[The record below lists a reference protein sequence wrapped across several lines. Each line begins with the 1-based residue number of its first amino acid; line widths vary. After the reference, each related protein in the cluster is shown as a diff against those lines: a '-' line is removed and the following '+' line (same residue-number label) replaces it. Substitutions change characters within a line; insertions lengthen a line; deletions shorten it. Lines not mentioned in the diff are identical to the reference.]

1 MTGLSARLLLLAA
14 CLTVQPAFASDQ
26 IPGAPQKKPVALVNG
41 VLHTVSGPVIEAG
54 TIVFDNG
61 RITEMGPRM
70 QPPPNADVIDLQ
82 GRHVYPGMIESHSQL
97 GLTELSS
104 TRATIDTSE
113 TGLLNPNVTAAT
125 AVNPD
130 SELIPV
136 TRANGVLVA
145 LSAPSGGLV
154 SGKASLLQLDGWTS
168 VDMTL
173 QRESG
178 LVINWPAAFRSS
190 FFGPPGA
197 GGPGAGEAGGSQV
210 QELRNLFTD
219 ARAWAKARTA
229 SPETQRYDIR
239 MASMQPVLAGKV
251 PLIVAADEAEEIQAA
266 VAFGVEQKLQVI
278 IFGGYDAESCAEL
291 LRRYQVPVIVSA
303 VHRDPRNDHDDYDAA
318 YTLPERLRKAGIRF
332 CISGSARSETW
343 NTRNLPYQAATAAA
357 YGLPRDEALKSVTLY
372 PAQILGVADRLGS
385 LEPGRDATIF
395 VSTGDPLETDSQV
408 THAWIQGRVV
418 DLSSRHTQ
426 LAGKYG
432 EKFRRLNEGR

>member
-1 MTGLSARLLLLAA
+1 MTGFSVRLLLLSA
-14 CLTVQPAFASDQ
+14 CLSVQSALASDQ

-61 RITEMGPRM
+61 RITELGPRM

-104 TRATIDTSE
+104 TRATVDTSE
-113 TGLLNPNVTAAT
+113 VGLLNPNVTAAT

-178 LVINWPAAFRSS
+178 LVINWPASFRSS
-190 FFGPPGA
+190 FFGPPSAGGA
-197 GGPGAGEAGGSQV
+197 GGEAGGSQV

-219 ARAWAKARTA
+219 ARAWSKARTA

-239 MASMQPVLAGKV
+239 FASMQPVLAGKV

-318 YTLPERLRKAGIRF
+318 YTLPERLREAGIRF

-408 THAWIQGRVV
+408 TQAWIQGRVV
-418 DLSSRHTQ
+418 DLNSRHTQ

>member
-1 MTGLSARLLLLAA
+1 MTGFSVRLLLLSA
-14 CLTVQPAFASDQ
+14 CLSVQSALASDQ

-61 RITEMGPRM
+61 RITELGPRM

-113 TGLLNPNVTAAT
+113 VGLLNPNVTAAT

-178 LVINWPAAFRSS
+178 LVINWPASFRSS
-190 FFGPPGA
+190 FFGPPSAGGA
-197 GGPGAGEAGGSQV
+197 GGEAGGSQV

-219 ARAWAKARTA
+219 ARAWSKARTA

-239 MASMQPVLAGKV
+239 FASMQSVLAGKV

-408 THAWIQGRVV
+408 TQAWIQGRVV
-418 DLSSRHTQ
+418 DLNSRHTQ

>member
-1 MTGLSARLLLLAA
+1 MVRFSVRLLLLTA
-14 CLTVQPAFASDQ
+14 CFTVQPLMASDQ
-26 IPGAPQKKPVALVNG
+26 IPGAPQTQPVALINA

-54 TIVFDNG
+54 TLVFDNG
-61 RITEMGPRM
+61 RITELGPRL
-70 QPPPNADVIDLQ
+70 QPPANAVVIDLQ
-82 GRHVYPGMIESHSQL
+82 GRHVFPSMIESHSQL

-113 TGLLNPNVTAAT
+113 TGRINPNVTAAT

-173 QRESG
+173 QREAG
-178 LVINWPAAFRSS
+178 LVINWPSSGRS
-190 FFGPPGA
+190 FFFGAPGA
-197 GGPGAGEAGGSQV
+197 EAPAGGESGGSAV
-210 QELRNLFTD
+210 RELRDLFSD

-229 SPETQRYDIR
+229 NPDSQRYDIR
-239 MASMQPVLAGKV
+239 FASLQPVLAGKV
-251 PLIVAADEAEEIQAA
+251 PLIVAADDAEEIQAA
-266 VAFGVEQKLQVI
+266 VAFGVEQKMQVI

-291 LRRYQVPVIVSA
+291 LRRYQVPVIISA
-303 VHRDPRNDHDDYDAA
+303 VHRDPRNDHDDYDAP

-372 PAQILGVADRLGS
+372 PAQILGIADRLGS
-385 LEPGRDATIF
+385 LEPGRDATVF

-418 DLSSRHTQ
+418 DLSSRHTE

-432 EKFRRLNEGR
+432 EKFRRLKEGR

>member
-1 MTGLSARLLLLAA
+1 MTGFSVRLLLLSA
-14 CLTVQPAFASDQ
+14 CLSVQSALASDQ

-61 RITEMGPRM
+61 RITELGPRM

-113 TGLLNPNVTAAT
+113 VGLLNPNVTAAT

-178 LVINWPAAFRSS
+178 LVINWPASFRSS
-190 FFGPPGA
+190 FFGPPSAGGA
-197 GGPGAGEAGGSQV
+197 GGEAGGSQV

-219 ARAWAKARTA
+219 ARAWSKARTA

-239 MASMQPVLAGKV
+239 FASMQPVLAGKV

-318 YTLPERLRKAGIRF
+318 YTLPERLREAGIRF

-408 THAWIQGRVV
+408 TQAWIQGRVV
-418 DLSSRHTQ
+418 DLNSRHTQ

>member
-1 MTGLSARLLLLAA
+1 MTGFSVRLLLLSA
-14 CLTVQPAFASDQ
+14 CLSVQSALASDQ

-61 RITEMGPRM
+61 RITELGPRM

-113 TGLLNPNVTAAT
+113 VGLLNPNVTAAT

-178 LVINWPAAFRSS
+178 LVINWPASFRSS
-190 FFGPPGA
+190 FFGPPSAGGA
-197 GGPGAGEAGGSQV
+197 GGEAGGSQV
-210 QELRNLFTD
+210 QELRSLFTD
-219 ARAWAKARTA
+219 ARAWSKARTA

-239 MASMQPVLAGKV
+239 FASMQSVLAGKV

-408 THAWIQGRVV
+408 TQAWIQGRVV
-418 DLSSRHTQ
+418 DLNSRHTQ

>member
-1 MTGLSARLLLLAA
+1 MTGISARLLLLAV

-219 ARAWAKARTA
+219 ARAWAKARTV

-239 MASMQPVLAGKV
+239 LASMQPVLAGKV

>member
-1 MTGLSARLLLLAA
+1 MTGFSVRLLLLSA
-14 CLTVQPAFASDQ
+14 CLTAQSALASDQ

-61 RITEMGPRM
+61 RITELGPRL
-70 QPPPNADVIDLQ
+70 QPPSNADVIDLQ

-154 SGKASLLQLDGWTS
+154 SGKASLLNLDGWTS
-168 VDMTL
+168 ADMTL

-178 LVINWPAAFRSS
+178 LVINWPTSSRSS
-190 FFGPPGA
+190 FFGPPGTGGA
-197 GGPGAGEAGGSQV
+197 GGDSGGSQL

-219 ARAWAKARTA
+219 ARAWSKARTA

-239 MASMQPVLAGKV
+239 FASMQSVLAGKV

-318 YTLPERLRKAGIRF
+318 YTLPERLRKAGIQF

-372 PAQILGVADRLGS
+372 PARILGVADRLGS

-408 THAWIQGRVV
+408 TQAWIQGRLV

-432 EKFRRLNEGR
+432 EKFRRLKEGR

>member
-1 MTGLSARLLLLAA
+1 MTGISARLLLLAA
-14 CLTVQPAFASDQ
+14 CLAIQPALASDQ

-54 TIVFDNG
+54 TIVFDKG

-190 FFGPPGA
+190 FFGP
-197 GGPGAGEAGGSQV
+197 PGAGEAGGSQV

-357 YGLPRDEALKSVTLY
+357 YGLPRDETLKSVTLY

>member
-1 MTGLSARLLLLAA
+1 MTGFSVRLLLLSA
-14 CLTVQPAFASDQ
+14 CLSVQSALASDQ

-61 RITEMGPRM
+61 RITELGPRM

-113 TGLLNPNVTAAT
+113 VGLLNPNVTAAT

-178 LVINWPAAFRSS
+178 LVINWPASFRSS
-190 FFGPPGA
+190 FFGPPSAGGA
-197 GGPGAGEAGGSQV
+197 GGEAGGSQV

-219 ARAWAKARTA
+219 ARAWSKARTA

-239 MASMQPVLAGKV
+239 FASMQSVLAGKV

-385 LEPGRDATIF
+385 LEPSRDATIF

-408 THAWIQGRVV
+408 TQAWIQGRVV
-418 DLSSRHTQ
+418 DLNSRHTQ

>member
-1 MTGLSARLLLLAA
+1 MTGISARLLLLAA
-14 CLTVQPAFASDQ
+14 CLAIQPALASDQ

-54 TIVFDNG
+54 TIVFDKG
-61 RITEMGPRM
+61 RITEIGPRM

-190 FFGPPGA
+190 FFGP
-197 GGPGAGEAGGSQV
+197 PGAGEAGGSQV

>member
-1 MTGLSARLLLLAA
+1 MTGFSVRLLLLSA
-14 CLTVQPAFASDQ
+14 CLSVQSALASDQ

-61 RITEMGPRM
+61 RITELGPRM

-104 TRATIDTSE
+104 TRATVDTSE
-113 TGLLNPNVTAAT
+113 VGLLNPNVTAAT

-178 LVINWPAAFRSS
+178 LVINWPASFRSS
-190 FFGPPGA
+190 FFGPPSAGGA
-197 GGPGAGEAGGSQV
+197 GGEAGGSQV

-219 ARAWAKARTA
+219 SRAWSKARTA

-239 MASMQPVLAGKV
+239 FASMQPVLAGKV

-318 YTLPERLRKAGIRF
+318 YTLPERLREAGIRF

-408 THAWIQGRVV
+408 TQAWIQGRVV
-418 DLSSRHTQ
+418 DLNSRHTQ

>member
-1 MTGLSARLLLLAA
+1 MTGFSVRLLLLSA
-14 CLTVQPAFASDQ
+14 CLSVQSALASDQ

-61 RITEMGPRM
+61 RITELGPRM

-113 TGLLNPNVTAAT
+113 VGLLNPNVTAAT

-178 LVINWPAAFRSS
+178 LVINWPASFRSS
-190 FFGPPGA
+190 FFGPPSAGGA
-197 GGPGAGEAGGSQV
+197 GGEAGGSQV

-219 ARAWAKARTA
+219 ARAWSKARTA

-239 MASMQPVLAGKV
+239 FASMQSVLAGKV

-318 YTLPERLRKAGIRF
+318 YTLPERLREAGIRF

-408 THAWIQGRVV
+408 TQAWIQGRVV
-418 DLSSRHTQ
+418 DLNSRHTQ

>member
-1 MTGLSARLLLLAA
+1 MTGFSVRLLLLSA
-14 CLTVQPAFASDQ
+14 CLSVQSALASDQ

-61 RITEMGPRM
+61 RITELGPRM

-104 TRATIDTSE
+104 TRATVDTSE
-113 TGLLNPNVTAAT
+113 VGLLNPNVTAAT

-178 LVINWPAAFRSS
+178 LVINWP
-190 FFGPPGA
+190 
-197 GGPGAGEAGGSQV
+197 
-210 QELRNLFTD
+210 
-219 ARAWAKARTA
+219 
-229 SPETQRYDIR
+229 
-239 MASMQPVLAGKV
+239 
-251 PLIVAADEAEEIQAA
+251 
-266 VAFGVEQKLQVI
+266 
-278 IFGGYDAESCAEL
+278 
-291 LRRYQVPVIVSA
+291 
-303 VHRDPRNDHDDYDAA
+303 
-318 YTLPERLRKAGIRF
+318 
-332 CISGSARSETW
+332 
-343 NTRNLPYQAATAAA
+343 
-357 YGLPRDEALKSVTLY
+357 
-372 PAQILGVADRLGS
+372 
-385 LEPGRDATIF
+385 
-395 VSTGDPLETDSQV
+395 
-408 THAWIQGRVV
+408 
-418 DLSSRHTQ
+418 
-426 LAGKYG
+426 
-432 EKFRRLNEGR
+432 

>member
-1 MTGLSARLLLLAA
+1 
-14 CLTVQPAFASDQ
+14 
-26 IPGAPQKKPVALVNG
+26 
-41 VLHTVSGPVIEAG
+41 
-54 TIVFDNG
+54 
-61 RITEMGPRM
+61 
-70 QPPPNADVIDLQ
+70 
-82 GRHVYPGMIESHSQL
+82 
-97 GLTELSS
+97 
-104 TRATIDTSE
+104 
-113 TGLLNPNVTAAT
+113 
-125 AVNPD
+125 
-130 SELIPV
+130 
-136 TRANGVLVA
+136 
-145 LSAPSGGLV
+145 
-154 SGKASLLQLDGWTS
+154 
-168 VDMTL
+168 
-173 QRESG
+173 
-178 LVINWPAAFRSS
+178 
-190 FFGPPGA
+190 
-197 GGPGAGEAGGSQV
+197 V

-219 ARAWAKARTA
+219 ARAWSKARTA

-239 MASMQPVLAGKV
+239 FASMQPVLAGKV

-408 THAWIQGRVV
+408 TQAWIQGRVV
-418 DLSSRHTQ
+418 DLNSRHTQ

>member
-1 MTGLSARLLLLAA
+1 MTGFSVRLLLLSA
-14 CLTVQPAFASDQ
+14 CLSVQSALASDQ

-61 RITEMGPRM
+61 RITELGPRM

-113 TGLLNPNVTAAT
+113 VGLLNPNVTAAT

-178 LVINWPAAFRSS
+178 LVINWPASFRSS
-190 FFGPPGA
+190 FFGPPSAGGA
-197 GGPGAGEAGGSQV
+197 GGEAGGSQV

-219 ARAWAKARTA
+219 ARAWSKARTA

-239 MASMQPVLAGKV
+239 FASMQSVLAGKV

-395 VSTGDPLETDSQV
+395 VRTGDPLETDSQV
-408 THAWIQGRVV
+408 TQAWIQGRVV
-418 DLSSRHTQ
+418 DLNSRHTQ

>member
-1 MTGLSARLLLLAA
+1 MTGFSVRLLLLSA
-14 CLTVQPAFASDQ
+14 CLSVQSALASDQ

-61 RITEMGPRM
+61 RITELGPRM

-113 TGLLNPNVTAAT
+113 VGLLNPNVTAAT

-178 LVINWPAAFRSS
+178 LVINWPASFRSS
-190 FFGPPGA
+190 FFGPPSAGGA
-197 GGPGAGEAGGSQV
+197 GGEAGGSQV

-219 ARAWAKARTA
+219 ARAWSKARTA

-239 MASMQPVLAGKV
+239 FASMQSVLAGKV

-318 YTLPERLRKAGIRF
+318 YTLPERLREAGIRF
-332 CISGSARSETW
+332 CISGSARRETW
-343 NTRNLPYQAATAAA
+343 HTRNLPYQAATAAA

-408 THAWIQGRVV
+408 TQAWIQGRVV
-418 DLSSRHTQ
+418 DLNSRHTQ

>member
-1 MTGLSARLLLLAA
+1 MTGLSARLLLLAV

-197 GGPGAGEAGGSQV
+197 GEAGGSQV

-239 MASMQPVLAGKV
+239 LASMQPVLAGKV

>member
-1 MTGLSARLLLLAA
+1 MTGFSVRLLLLSA
-14 CLTVQPAFASDQ
+14 CLSVQSALASDQ

-61 RITEMGPRM
+61 RITELGPRM

-104 TRATIDTSE
+104 TRATVDTSE
-113 TGLLNPNVTAAT
+113 VGLLNPNVTAAT

-178 LVINWPAAFRSS
+178 LVINWPASFRSS
-190 FFGPPGA
+190 FFGPPSAGGA
-197 GGPGAGEAGGSQV
+197 GGEAGGSQV

-219 ARAWAKARTA
+219 ARAWSKARTA

-239 MASMQPVLAGKV
+239 FASMQPVLAGKV

-408 THAWIQGRVV
+408 TQAWIQGRVV
-418 DLSSRHTQ
+418 DLNSRHTQ

>member
-1 MTGLSARLLLLAA
+1 MTGISARLLLLAV

-239 MASMQPVLAGKV
+239 LASMQPVLAGKV

>member
-1 MTGLSARLLLLAA
+1 MTGFSVRLLLLSA
-14 CLTVQPAFASDQ
+14 CLSVQSALASDQ

-61 RITEMGPRM
+61 RITELGPRM

-113 TGLLNPNVTAAT
+113 VGLLNPNVTAAT

-178 LVINWPAAFRSS
+178 LVINWPASFRSS
-190 FFGPPGA
+190 FFGPPSAGGA
-197 GGPGAGEAGGSQV
+197 GGEAGGSQV

-219 ARAWAKARTA
+219 ARAWSKARTA

-239 MASMQPVLAGKV
+239 FASMQPVLAGKV

-318 YTLPERLRKAGIRF
+318 YTLPERLREAGIRF

-385 LEPGRDATIF
+385 LEPGRDATII

-408 THAWIQGRVV
+408 TQAWIQGRVV
-418 DLSSRHTQ
+418 DLNSRHTQ

>member
-197 GGPGAGEAGGSQV
+197 GEAGGSQV

-239 MASMQPVLAGKV
+239 LASMQPVLAGKV

>member
-1 MTGLSARLLLLAA
+1 MTGFSVRLLLLSA
-14 CLTVQPAFASDQ
+14 CLSVQSALASDQ

-61 RITEMGPRM
+61 RITELGPRM

-113 TGLLNPNVTAAT
+113 VGLLNPNVTAAT

-178 LVINWPAAFRSS
+178 LVINWPASFRSS
-190 FFGPPGA
+190 FFGPPSAGGA
-197 GGPGAGEAGGSQV
+197 GGEAGGSQV

-219 ARAWAKARTA
+219 ARAWSKARTA

-239 MASMQPVLAGKV
+239 FVSMQSVLAGKV

-278 IFGGYDAESCAEL
+278 LFGGYDAESCAEL

-408 THAWIQGRVV
+408 TQAWIQGRVV
-418 DLSSRHTQ
+418 DLNSRHTQ

>member
-1 MTGLSARLLLLAA
+1 MTGYSVRLLLLSA
-14 CLTVQPAFASDQ
+14 CLSVQSALASDQ

-61 RITEMGPRM
+61 RITELGPRM

-113 TGLLNPNVTAAT
+113 VGLLNPNVTAAT

-178 LVINWPAAFRSS
+178 LVINWPASFRSS
-190 FFGPPGA
+190 FFGPPSA
-197 GGPGAGEAGGSQV
+197 GGEAGGSQV

-219 ARAWAKARTA
+219 ARAWSKARTA

-239 MASMQPVLAGKV
+239 FASMQPVLAGKV

-408 THAWIQGRVV
+408 TQAWIQGRVV
-418 DLSSRHTQ
+418 DLNSRHTQ

>member
-1 MTGLSARLLLLAA
+1 MTGFSVRLLLLSA
-14 CLTVQPAFASDQ
+14 CLSVQSALASDQ

-41 VLHTVSGPVIEAG
+41 VLHTVSGTVIEAG

-61 RITEMGPRM
+61 RITELGPRM

-113 TGLLNPNVTAAT
+113 VGLLNPNVTAAT

-178 LVINWPAAFRSS
+178 LVINWPASFRSS
-190 FFGPPGA
+190 FFGPPSAGGA
-197 GGPGAGEAGGSQV
+197 GGEAGGSQV

-219 ARAWAKARTA
+219 ARAWSKARTA

-239 MASMQPVLAGKV
+239 FASMQSVLAGKV

-408 THAWIQGRVV
+408 TQAWIQGRVV
-418 DLSSRHTQ
+418 DLNSRHTQ

>member
-14 CLTVQPAFASDQ
+14 CLSIQPATASDQ
-26 IPGAPQKKPVALVNG
+26 IPGAPQKKPVALING

-145 LSAPSGGLV
+145 LSAPSGGLI

-173 QRESG
+173 QREAG
-178 LVINWPAAFRSS
+178 LVINWPASFRSS
-190 FFGPPGA
+190 FFGPPA
-197 GGPGAGEAGGSQV
+197 SAAPGGSESGRSPV
-210 QELRNLFTD
+210 DELRNLFTA
-219 ARAWAKARTA
+219 ARAWAKARAA
-229 SPETQRYDIR
+229 SPDTQRYDIR
-239 MASMQPVLAGKV
+239 FASMQPVLAGKM

-266 VAFGVEQKLQVI
+266 VAFAVEQKLQVI

-291 LRRYQVPVIVSA
+291 LRRCHVPVIVSA

-318 YTLPERLRKAGIRF
+318 YTLPERLRKAGISF

-408 THAWIQGRVV
+408 THAWIQGRAV
-418 DLSSRHTQ
+418 DLTSRHTQ

-432 EKFRRLNEGR
+432 EKYRRLKEGR

>member
-1 MTGLSARLLLLAA
+1 MTGISARLLLLAV

>member
-1 MTGLSARLLLLAA
+1 MTGISARLLLLAV

-54 TIVFDNG
+54 TIVFDKG

-239 MASMQPVLAGKV
+239 LASMQPVLAGKV

>member
-1 MTGLSARLLLLAA
+1 MTGISARLLLLAA
-14 CLTVQPAFASDQ
+14 CLAIQPALASDQ

-54 TIVFDNG
+54 TIVFDKG

-190 FFGPPGA
+190 FFGP
-197 GGPGAGEAGGSQV
+197 PGAGEAGGSQV

>member
-14 CLTVQPAFASDQ
+14 CLTVQPALASDQ

-190 FFGPPGA
+190 FFGP
-197 GGPGAGEAGGSQV
+197 PGAGEAGGSQV

>member
-1 MTGLSARLLLLAA
+1 MTGISARLLLLAA
-14 CLTVQPAFASDQ
+14 CLTVQPALASDQ

-190 FFGPPGA
+190 FFGP
-197 GGPGAGEAGGSQV
+197 PGAGEAGGSQV